1 MQNALRRTM
10 NACSRRLVW
19 CSVGGFLKT
28 FPPPV
33 RVLDECLVAVRD
45 AVRHIPHYHHT
56 AASPFRRRQ
65 SVRRHYYNIAMRV
78 RVCARTRPV
87 PPPPLG
93 GAASCTREL
102 ILYCCRRVY
111 YLYNIRSA
119 RHTRRRV
126 FVRRLWRTVRVRTL
140 IMRLVWYTAFL
151 RNTHA
156 KTKKRFIIKS

>member
-78 RVCARTRPV
+78 RVCAHTRPV

-111 YLYNIRSA
+111 YLYNIRECTA
-119 RHTRRRV
+119 YETTRICSPAVANGTRA
-126 FVRRLWRTVRVRTL
+126 
-140 IMRLVWYTAFL
+140 YANNAFGVVH
-151 RNTHA
+151 R
-156 KTKKRFIIKS
+156 IPP